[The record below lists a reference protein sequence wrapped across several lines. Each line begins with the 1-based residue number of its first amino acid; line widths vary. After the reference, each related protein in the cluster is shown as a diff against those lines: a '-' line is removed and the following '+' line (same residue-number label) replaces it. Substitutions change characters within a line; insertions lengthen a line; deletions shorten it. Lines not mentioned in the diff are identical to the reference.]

1 MRREFKG
8 LLIVVLAAI
17 VWGSG
22 FYAGRHSIPEIEK
35 VVDVYNK
42 ENPLA
47 SQVDF
52 APFWKAWNLLNEKY
66 VPSDISST
74 TPEGTS
80 LITQKLVWGAI
91 SGLAAAVGDP
101 YTAFFPPV
109 ESKIFKSDIA
119 GNFEGVGMEIGLR
132 NDILTVIAPLKGSPA
147 LRAGIKSGDLILE
160 IDGTTTRSIRVDEA
174 VDKIRGPKGTTV
186 NLLVLHKSDTDPVK
200 ISVTRDTIDLPTLD
214 TEVKTT
220 SAGKVFVI
228 RLYSF
233 SATSPALFRNA
244 LQEFVD
250 TKTDKLIID
259 LRGNPGGY
267 LEASVDMASWFLP
280 EGKVVVSEYYG
291 ASKDEEV
298 HRSRGYDIFTE
309 DLKLVVLVDGGS
321 ASASEILA
329 GALSEHGRAK
339 LVGEKTFGKG
349 SVQELINVTDATAL
363 KVTVARWLTP
373 NGNSISEKGIVPDFV
388 VPITKEDVEKQ
399 RDPQMDKAMEMLN
412 GKF

>member
-1 MRREFKG
+1 MF
-8 LLIVVLAAI
+8 
-17 VWGSG
+17 
-22 FYAGRHSIPEIEK
+22 
-35 VVDVYNK
+35 
-42 ENPLA
+42 
-47 SQVDF
+47 
-52 APFWKAWNLLNEKY
+52 
-66 VPSDISST
+66 
-74 TPEGTS
+74 
-80 LITQKLVWGAI
+80 
-91 SGLAAAVGDP
+91 
-101 YTAFFPPV
+101 
-109 ESKIFKSDIA
+109 
-119 GNFEGVGMEIGLR
+119 GVSVNTVIWS
-132 NDILTVIAPLKGSPA
+132 NDIK
-147 LRAGIKSGDLILE
+147 RGDLILE
-160 IDGTTTRSIRVDEA
+160 IDGTTTRGIRVDEA